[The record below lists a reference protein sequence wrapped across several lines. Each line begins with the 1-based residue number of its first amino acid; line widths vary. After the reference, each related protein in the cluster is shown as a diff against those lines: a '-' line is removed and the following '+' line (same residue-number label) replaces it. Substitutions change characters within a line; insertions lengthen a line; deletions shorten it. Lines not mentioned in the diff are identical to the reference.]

1 MLPTVAQILLY
12 KTLPWVKPQLCP
24 GPAKSHN
31 KVRLSGGRGCS
42 REGARKRACSA
53 QNCGGRKDPRPG
65 RGKKRQALHRWYR
78 NKTDLQYTRFLVLSM
93 REKLLNPITGQ
104 PRIRVEGTYPRLRLG
119 LAETVQGTMSLVP
132 VCTVPTRGERRRG
145 RRQEETHGL
154 SQAANIKS
162 ALASSQALKSHPRQL
177 SKSKQA

>member
-42 REGARKRACSA
+42 GEGARKRACSA

-65 RGKKRQALHRWYR
+65 RGKERQALHRRYR
-78 NKTDLQYTRFLVLSM
+78 NKTDLQYTLFLVLSM

-104 PRIRVEGTYPRLRLG
+104 SSVRVEGTYPRLRLG

-132 VCTVPTRGERRRG
+132 VCTVPYQG
-145 RRQEETHGL
+145 RTQAR
-154 SQAANIKS
+154 QAAGGDTRPFTGGQYKVCS
-162 ALASSQALKSHPRQL
+162 G
-177 SKSKQA
+177 